1 MDNSNITKERFSQMV
16 DKSSPNSN
24 IFTNCCKAFAIGG
37 LICVFAQAI
46 IQWLLRMGVEKDI
59 ASTLSSV
66 SLIFLASLLTGI
78 GVFDN
83 LAKFGGAGAIVPITG
98 FANAVAAPAVEFKK
112 EGFIFGVGAK
122 MFVIAGPVIVYG
134 LATSWVIGIIYWLF
148 NRIGG

>member
-112 EGFIFGVGAK
+112 EGFIFRVGAK